1 MRPSQQ
7 PNTGTLLLY
16 AFKAFDRELFSVL
29 NAAGHKNLRSKHG
42 AVLANLETEGTRATL
57 LARRAGVGTSAMG
70 EVVDELERL
79 GYVVRRVDPND
90 RRAKL
95 VVPTQSGVEV
105 TKLAARTIKE
115 IERRY
120 FRKLGEEPY
129 RTLRGALAN
138 LAFGR

>member
-1 MRPSQQ
+1 MRPSQE

-42 AVLANLETEGTRATL
+42 AVLANLETEGTHATS
-57 LARRAGVGTSAMG
+57 LARRAGIGTSAMG

-79 GYVVRRVDPND
+79 GYVVRRVDLND

-105 TKLAARTIKE
+105 TKLAARTIRE

-120 FRKLGEEPY
+120 LRKLGEERY
-129 RTLRGALAN
+129 RTFREALAN